1 MTDLPKAMGLLR
13 TVFKNHAGKDGDPK
27 SLNKKELSELLR
39 AEFPE
44 AGVSRRDVA
53 WFSKESCECFFD
65 MFWMCDLWMDDLFTT
80 PIVFLSLVHIQKRIG
95 QILQVA
101 G

>member
-53 WFSKESCECFFD
+53 
-65 MFWMCDLWMDDLFTT
+65 
-80 PIVFLSLVHIQKRIG
+80 
-95 QILQVA
+95 
-101 G
+101 

>member
-44 AGVSRRDVA
+44 AGSTSKNELDKFFKSLDNDGDGVVSFEEFVTFA
-53 WFSKESCECFFD
+53 AALTVICHGE
-65 MFWMCDLWMDDLFTT
+65 
-80 PIVFLSLVHIQKRIG
+80 
-95 QILQVA
+95 
-101 G
+101 